1 MDSTAVD
8 KSQRSNRMAIKL
20 HDSELR
26 IMDILWKAGDTT
38 AKDIARTLGK
48 QVGWSRTTSYTVIK
62 KCIDKKAIVRID
74 PGFICHALV
83 SQEETR
89 AFETAELID
98 KLFDGSSDLL
108 VASLLGKGK
117 LSAEHIQ
124 RLKQVIEEM
133 R

>member
-1 MDSTAVD
+1 
-8 KSQRSNRMAIKL
+8 MAIKL
-20 HDSELR
+20 FDSELR
-26 IMDILWKAGDTT
+26 VMDILWKAGDTT
-38 AKDIARTLGK
+38 AKDIADTLNK
-48 QVGWSRTTSYTVIK
+48 QVGWSKTTSYTVIK
-62 KCIDKKAIVRID
+62 KCIDKGAIARIE

-83 SQEETR
+83 SQEEAR
-89 AFETAELID
+89 AFETAELVD

-124 RLKQVIEEM
+124 RLKQIIEEM